1 MSVALSL
8 AVDFHPGALTE
19 IYRADVNIAIWQRQ
33 LDPHITHYAQH
44 LMAVA
49 PHWRTRFIQ
58 QPEKIAA
65 QLAQELPLASSRQ
78 AFIDDVAL
86 VVEMFSCLFE
96 LEHVGFRMAVLRTA
110 MCPKFHV
117 DQVPCRLISTYA
129 GAGTQWHK
137 HGLVERTAQGV
148 LNLQPHIH
156 SEHLRVG
163 DVALLK
169 GETWEGNCGRG
180 LVHRS
185 PPASDS
191 APRLVLTLD
200 FA

>member
-1 MSVALSL
+1 MSAALSL

-19 IYRADVNIAIWQRQ
+19 IYRSDVNIAIWQRD
-33 LDPHITHYAQH
+33 LNTSIAHYAQY
-44 LMAVA
+44 LMAVS

-58 QPEKIAA
+58 QPEKVA
-65 QLAQELPLASSRQ
+65 QQLGKELPLATSRQ
-78 AFIDDVAL
+78 AFIDDVAV

-96 LEHVGFRMAVLRTA
+96 LEQVGFRMAVLRTA

-137 HGLVERTAQGV
+137 PEQMHRSSQAS
-148 LNLQPHIH
+148 LNPRVNIGH
-156 SEHLRVG
+156 ENLRVG

-169 GETWEGNCGRG
+169 GETWEGNSGRG

-185 PPASDS
+185 PPASDTE
-191 APRLVLTLD
+191 PRLVLTLD